1 MCTDVVFICR
11 GVLCSTKVHEQAE
24 WIGTLFQ
31 SLWLIVVVLFLF
43 VNFRVRGVRS
53 WAPRPL
59 VAMGGGGGGGG
70 GDIENNDGSNEL
82 SPRLPKNQKHA
93 YNKAFFI
100 VSGRGGGG
108 EEGGEE
114 GGGEG
119 GAKGGEDGH
128 GSGLWASMVGF
139 RMTTSLRK
147 NPKYLTLATEPWC
160 LSPGT
165 FVVPEEKEGKEGKEA
180 CSTNVGEEKEVVAGM
195 GEDVGC
201 KQIDLVL

>member
-11 GVLCSTKVHEQAE
+11 GVLCSTQVHEQAE

-31 SLWLIVVVLFLF
+31 SVWLIVVVLFLF

-59 VAMGGGGGGGG
+59 VAMGGGGGGG
-70 GDIENNDGSNEL
+70 DIENNDGSNEL

-93 YNKAFFI
+93 FNKAFFI
-100 VSGRGGGG
+100 VSGRSGGGTGGG
-108 EEGGEE
+108 EEGGAED
-114 GGGEG
+114 GEG
-119 GAKGGEDGH
+119 GH
-128 GSGLWASMVGF
+128 GSGLWTSLVAEGGAVEDF

-165 FVVPEEKEGKEGKEA
+165 FVVPEEKEGKEA
-180 CSTNVGEEKEVVAGM
+180 CSTDVGEEKEVVAGM
-195 GEDVGC
+195 GEDVGG